1 MSRPHSEDWVS
12 PFSRP
17 NYVLQSFPRMLWGL
31 AHRVV
36 SSQQTVSVPTNR
48 VKSASRYTWSSFQQ
62 RVYSHD
68 SHVCPSPSFKATA
81 QQQSRPKTCCPLPA
95 RATKRPAGSPRVE
108 RPGRTLVLSS
118 PRALRPT
125 RAPLYLQPGSLAS
138 PLLQFHHIRVP
149 HGRSAT
155 SFSGHP

>member
-1 MSRPHSEDWVS
+1 MAPHNEDWS
-12 PFSRP
+12 PKTGRRHSHDLIMCP
-17 NYVLQSFPRMLWGL
+17 NHFPGCWGWGL
-31 AHRVV
+31 THRVV

-108 RPGRTLVLSS
+108 HPRRTLEGKLPLCPQAGMNHSS
-118 PRALRPT
+118 CNLGLL
-125 RAPLYLQPGSLAS
+125 AP
-138 PLLQFHHIRVP
+138 PLLQVTVFESHML
-149 HGRSAT
+149 
-155 SFSGHP
+155 